1 MSELVITKFLFFVL
15 PKNILKAN
23 ILYTS
28 FHLMLYEL
36 YYLCGFKILGTIKK
50 FHEGVVMPHRKVFNQ
65 AMEHKEILI
74 FAAGIATALVG
85 KKILESKAVKD
96 ATTDC
101 VAGVLAVKIDAE
113 DRMEEIKTDAE
124 QQLAEDEEKIVID
137 VESEEIEEE
146 KPKTSKKSKKS
157 KK

>member
-1 MSELVITKFLFFVL
+1 
-15 PKNILKAN
+15 
-23 ILYTS
+23 
-28 FHLMLYEL
+28 
-36 YYLCGFKILGTIKK
+36 
-50 FHEGVVMPHRKVFNQ
+50 MPHRKVLNQ
-65 AMEHKEILI
+65 AKEHKEILI
-74 FAAGIATALVG
+74 FAAGIATALIG

-101 VAGVLAVKIDAE
+101 VAGVLTVKKDAE
-113 DRMEEIKTDAE
+113 DRMEEINADAE
-124 QQLAEDEEKIVID
+124 QKVAEEEKIVID

>member
-1 MSELVITKFLFFVL
+1 M
-15 PKNILKAN
+15 
-23 ILYTS
+23 
-28 FHLMLYEL
+28 
-36 YYLCGFKILGTIKK
+36 GTIKI
-50 FHEGVVMPHRKVFNQ
+50 FEGIAMPHRKVLNQ
-65 AMEHKEILI
+65 AKEHKEILI
-74 FAAGIATALVG
+74 FAAGIATALIG

-101 VAGVLAVKIDAE
+101 VAGVLTVKKDAE
-113 DRMEEIKTDAE
+113 DRVEEIKTDAE
-124 QQLAEDEEKIVID
+124 QQIAEDEEKIVID

>member
-1 MSELVITKFLFFVL
+1 M
-15 PKNILKAN
+15 
-23 ILYTS
+23 
-28 FHLMLYEL
+28 
-36 YYLCGFKILGTIKK
+36 GTIKI
-50 FHEGVVMPHRKVFNQ
+50 FEGIAMPHRKVLNQ
-65 AMEHKEILI
+65 AKEHKEILI
-74 FAAGIATALVG
+74 FAAGIATALIG

-101 VAGVLAVKIDAE
+101 VAGVLTVKKDAE
-113 DRMEEIKTDAE
+113 DRMEEINADAE
-124 QQLAEDEEKIVID
+124 QKVAEEEKIVID